1 VTEALRPR
9 LNLPLDLSLTGPRPT
24 LEVVRHT
31 LRPGGGLAKLDALV
45 ACPEDASGVLF
56 YFPGFNTP
64 LGHWEMVKCRYLAA
78 VSGMQVV
85 LTEIPGMSR
94 YGESIPKAVRVD
106 MLRGEV
112 SSWAELNLAY
122 VAAAMA
128 AAEVTK
134 PDSVQVLGYST
145 GCSLATAALPALA
158 EWGPISS
165 LNLVEPVAI
174 SHRNIVSLHAHN
186 MMDLGRMPVALA
198 TNLGH
203 DWVMRAYSGERRN
216 TRVKYGVVDLLA
228 IATVLAGDDLRTRL
242 DTVALQRCALA
253 RGSRSSLCRRRD
265 FDQVDL
271 SLAERGIAGPTI
283 TVQNLGHQLWH
294 SLPTVTGLATAM
306 LVTP

>member
-1 VTEALRPR
+1 M
-9 LNLPLDLSLTGPRPT
+9 NLPLDLSLTGARPT

-31 LRPGGGLAKLDALV
+31 LRPGAGLAKLDALV
-45 ACPEDASGVLF
+45 ATPEDPRGVLF

-78 VSGMQVV
+78 VSGMRVI

-94 YGESIPKAVRVD
+94 YGESIPKSVRVD

-112 SSWAELNLAY
+112 ASWAELNLIY
-122 VAAAMA
+122 VAATMDA
-128 AAEVTK
+128 AGVPH
-134 PDSVQVLGYST
+134 PDSTQVLGYST

-158 EWGPISS
+158 QWGPIRS
-165 LNLVEPVAI
+165 LSLVEPVAI

-186 MMDLGRMPVALA
+186 MLDLGRMPVALA

-203 DWVMRAYSGERRN
+203 DWVRRAYNGERRN
-216 TRVKYGVVDLLA
+216 TRVKYGAVDLLA

-242 DTVALQRCALA
+242 DTVTLERCALA
-253 RGSRSSLCRRRD
+253 RGSRSSLCRQRD
-265 FDQVDL
+265 FDRVDE
-271 SLAERGIAGPTI
+271 SMAERGIAGPTI

-294 SLPTVTGLATAM
+294 SLPTVTGLAAAM
-306 LVTP
+306 LVTS

>member
-1 VTEALRPR
+1 VL
-9 LNLPLDLSLTGPRPT
+9 LPLDLSLTGARPT
-24 LEVVRHT
+24 LEVARHT
-31 LRPGGGLAKLDALV
+31 VRPGGGLAKLDALV
-45 ACPEDASGVLF
+45 ATPEDARGVLF

-64 LGHWEMVKCRYLAA
+64 LGHWEMVKCQYLAA

-94 YGESIPKAVRVD
+94 YGDSIPKSVRVD

-112 SSWAELNLAY
+112 TSWAELNLVY

-128 AAEVTK
+128 AAGVPQPHST
-134 PDSVQVLGYST
+134 QVLGYST

-158 EWGPISS
+158 QWGPIRS
-165 LNLVEPVAI
+165 LSLVEPVAI

-186 MMDLGRMPVALA
+186 MLDLGRMPVALA

-203 DWVMRAYSGERRN
+203 DWVRRAYNGERRN
-216 TRVKYGVVDLLA
+216 TRVKYGAVDLLA

-242 DTVALQRCALA
+242 DAVTLERCALA
-253 RGSRSSLCRRRD
+253 RGSRSSLCRQRD
-265 FDQVDL
+265 FDRVDE
-271 SLAERGIAGPTI
+271 SMAERGIAGPTI

-294 SLPTVTGLATAM
+294 SLPTVTGLAAAM
-306 LVTP
+306 LVTS